1 MSKLRKIVHLQ
12 ALRALSAS
20 VVVATHALEYPIRRH
35 ILGPE
40 TYRLAWAIGW
50 TGVASFFMISGL
62 IMIRSA
68 EDGFGSAASA
78 RKFAVNR
85 LLRVVPLYWLA
96 VLPFAAATMLRHE
109 AVTWDMI
116 AKTLLF
122 IPYLAP
128 VEHAMRPIVGQGW
141 TLNYE
146 MMFYALFTA
155 CLLFPRRIGLAIL
168 LSAFPVAVLVRLSVW
183 PLIPYRDPTTA
194 LQFWTDPV
202 TLFFVVGM
210 LIGLAEARAGAWHRV
225 RHPMAWTML
234 VFTITVAAFVLGGG
248 TFPMPI
254 AWQACYAL
262 AGAISVILCTS
273 ASDHGFAKL
282 GRIAESAGDASYSTY
297 LVHPLLLMV
306 MAAGWDRLPVHLQSP
321 PAFVLLALLVCNA
334 VGYGCYRT
342 IERPLS
348 RWLKQRLAVRPNSEL
363 PLSFAPTQALEARG

>member
-85 LLRVVPLYWLA
+85 LMRVVPLYWLA

-146 MMFYALFTA
+146 MMFYALFTV

-168 LSAFPVAVLVRLSVW
+168 LSAFPVAVLARLSVW
-183 PLIPYRDPTTA
+183 PLIPYRDPTSA

-234 VFTITVAAFVLGGG
+234 VFAITVAAFVLGGG

-282 GRIAESAGDASYSTY
+282 GRVAESAGDASYSTY

-348 RWLKQRLAVRPNSEL
+348 RWLKQRFAVRPNTERPL
-363 PLSFAPTQALEARG
+363 PFAPSQALETR

>member
-85 LLRVVPLYWLA
+85 LMRVVPLYWLA

-146 MMFYALFTA
+146 MMFYALFTV

-168 LSAFPVAVLVRLSVW
+168 LSAFPVAVLARLSVW

-282 GRIAESAGDASYSTY
+282 GRVAESVGDASYSTY

-321 PAFVLLALLVCNA
+321 AAFVLLALLVCNA

-348 RWLKQRLAVRPNSEL
+348 RWLKQRLAVRPNTERPL
-363 PLSFAPTQALEARG
+363 PLAPTQALEAR